1 MLALLGIWGD
11 IMVFFVVKMLIF
23 NYLDLTK
30 KNGASTNEIVVMG
43 I

>member
-1 MLALLGIWGD
+1 
-11 IMVFFVVKMLIF
+11 MVFFVVNMWIF

-30 KNGASTNEIVVMG
+30 KNGASTNEIVGMG